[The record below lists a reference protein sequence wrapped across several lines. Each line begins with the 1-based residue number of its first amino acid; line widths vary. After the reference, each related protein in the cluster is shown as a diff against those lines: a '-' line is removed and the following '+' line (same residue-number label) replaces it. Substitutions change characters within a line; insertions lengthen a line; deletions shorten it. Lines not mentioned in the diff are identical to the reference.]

1 MFGVLTFSHQVTQR
15 FRLCTHH
22 KALEAD
28 ENVSSRNRL
37 IPQVFELTFHQ
48 IFHSGQSTSNQICSR
63 KYLNNIDLLAGS
75 TIDGLLN
82 FLKEKFA

>member
-1 MFGVLTFSHQVTQR
+1 MFGVLTFSHQVTHR

-22 KALEAD
+22 KALKAE

-48 IFHSGQSTSNQICSR
+48 VFHSGQWTSNQISSR
-63 KYLNNIDLLAGS
+63 KYLNDIDLLAS
-75 TIDGLLN
+75 NMIYGL
-82 FLKEKFA
+82 FKFSKEKFA